1 MADETP
7 EQKAAREAA
16 EAAAA
21 EEAKKKAKKNK
32 DDDDDDDDDSGK
44 EAAEL
49 KAEIARLR
57 EGNRTAKA
65 DAKKLQDELD
75 ERNKKELKEQGKFK
89 DLYEKSEADKKT
101 QAGEWRRKYVKSITR
116 SVAVEAG
123 ILDSD
128 LAGLINVDDLAGSDM
143 DEGELV
149 EKIRT
154 KVEEHK
160 EKKPALYKGKK
171 GGNEDDDDDD
181 DDAGKPRQTGDGR
194 RPPKPDDSKKK
205 PKDVRKL
212 DGADYREAR
221 QEHLRKL
228 AKDQGR
234 RY

>member
-21 EEAKKKAKKNK
+21 EEAKKKAKKGK
-32 DDDDDDDDDSGK
+32 DDEDEDDEDSIK

-65 DAKKLQDELD
+65 EAKKLQDELD
-75 ERNKKELKEQGKFK
+75 ERNKKELKEQGKYK
-89 DLYEKSEADKKT
+89 DLYEKSETEKKN
-101 QAGEWRRKYVKSITR
+101 QAGEWRKKYVRSLTR
-116 SVAVEAG
+116 AEAIGAG

-149 EKIRT
+149 EKIRA

-171 GGNEDDDDDD
+171 GSDEDEDE
-181 DDAGKPRQTGDGR
+181 DAGKHRQTGDDR
-194 RPPKPDDSKKK
+194 RAPKPDNDKRK

-221 QEHLRKL
+221 QEHLKKL
-228 AKDQGR
+228 ARDSGR

>member
-32 DDDDDDDDDSGK
+32 DDDDDDDDDDDK
-44 EAAEL
+44 EKAAL
-49 KAEIARLR
+49 KAEIASLR
-57 EGNRTAKA
+57 AGNRESKA
-65 DAKKLQDELD
+65 EAKKLQDELD

-89 DLYEKSEADKKT
+89 DLYEKSENEKKS
-101 QAGEWRRKYVKSITR
+101 QAGEWRKKYVKSITR
-116 SVAVEAG
+116 AEAVAAG

-128 LAGLINVDDLAGSDM
+128 LAGLINVDDLAGTDM

-149 EKIRT
+149 EKVRVKIAD
-154 KVEEHK
+154 HK
-160 EKKPALYKGKK
+160 EKKPALYKGNKDAD
-171 GGNEDDDDDD
+171 ED
-181 DDAGKPRQTGDGR
+181 DDAGSKSRQTGDEKR
-194 RPPKPDDSKKK
+194 APAPANDKRK

-221 QEHLRKL
+221 QEHLKKL
-228 AKDQGR
+228 AKDSGR